1 MKSDNEPQVLNWSI
15 TNDTEL
21 SVKFQMKGKF
31 TQDDDDIVIRKRA
44 SDMTINT
51 KNKFQSSL
59 ANSKPIVEIKSFNIR
74 DRLNIFDKKKND
86 TSTLNKN
93 KIAIKKQTPIKKEPI
108 IIEKKEKEDSSR
120 NNSIASAT
128 TTVSVSAKP
137 SVQSS
142 INVVGSNET
151 FLEGISN
158 YEYINKCKDSGINID
173 SKGQL
178 QRRDCFCEGFFLD
191 SFPFKGGKVIE
202 KSQSYPSIC
211 NHKQCSMLPAMQPEI
226 IYRYPLKDTKSLEL
240 NNLAATICFPTG
252 VKVCYE
258 EKAPDT
264 VKNYSTPITNQQG
277 DRYYMMTFHFY
288 FKLLNSEYNK
298 LYEMHP
304 LKHHLMKFADSYLD
318 SVIDKKATK
327 MIQTNLELCQELGF
341 KDIVYVPYCLCLISK
356 FPYIKQMEVCLQS
369 LYSLLSGFNPKEN
382 NHIYEVIMF
391 LINSIPIPSINTRIK
406 FYLPFCPHS
415 IEINCPKYKDMSI
428 LNYNLSN
435 LLILFSVENIIT
447 IFRLMLFE
455 KKILFVDN
463 EYNRLSEVTDCFI
476 SLLYPFQWIHTY
488 IPIMSD
494 QMIKYLETFLP
505 FLNGI
510 NESLM
515 PYVKETLIENE
526 DEVYIIYIDKNKID
540 INYSLRGHK
549 VKIKK
554 KM

>member
-1 MKSDNEPQVLNWSI
+1 MKSDNEPEVLNWSI

-31 TQDDDDIVIRKRA
+31 TQEEDCIIRKRA

-51 KNKFQSSL
+51 KNKFQPSL

-86 TSTLNKN
+86 TNTLNKN
-93 KIAIKKQTPIKKEPI
+93 RIAFTKQAPIKKEPI
-108 IIEKKEKEDSSR
+108 IVEKKEKEDSSR

-142 INVVGSNET
+142 INVIGSNET

-158 YEYINKCKDSGINID
+158 YEYTKKCKDSGLNID
-173 SKGQL
+173 NKGQL
-178 QRRDCFCEGFFLD
+178 QRRDCFCEGFFLA
-191 SFPFKGGKVIE
+191 SFPFKGAKVIE

-226 IYRYPLKDTKSLEL
+226 IYRYPLKDTKTLEL

-252 VKVCYE
+252 IKVCYE
-258 EKAPDT
+258 EKVPDS

-382 NHIYEVIMF
+382 NNIYEVIMF

-554 KM
+554 IM

>member
-31 TQDDDDIVIRKRA
+31 TQDDDIVIRKRA

-178 QRRDCFCEGFFLD
+178 QRRDCFCEGFFLA

-240 NNLAATICFPTG
+240 NN
-252 VKVCYE
+252 
-258 EKAPDT
+258 
-264 VKNYSTPITNQQG
+264 
-277 DRYYMMTFHFY
+277 
-288 FKLLNSEYNK
+288 
-298 LYEMHP
+298 
-304 LKHHLMKFADSYLD
+304 
-318 SVIDKKATK
+318 
-327 MIQTNLELCQELGF
+327 
-341 KDIVYVPYCLCLISK
+341 
-356 FPYIKQMEVCLQS
+356 
-369 LYSLLSGFNPKEN
+369 
-382 NHIYEVIMF
+382 
-391 LINSIPIPSINTRIK
+391 
-406 FYLPFCPHS
+406 
-415 IEINCPKYKDMSI
+415 
-428 LNYNLSN
+428 
-435 LLILFSVENIIT
+435 
-447 IFRLMLFE
+447 
-455 KKILFVDN
+455 
-463 EYNRLSEVTDCFI
+463 
-476 SLLYPFQWIHTY
+476 
-488 IPIMSD
+488 
-494 QMIKYLETFLP
+494 
-505 FLNGI
+505 
-510 NESLM
+510 
-515 PYVKETLIENE
+515 
-526 DEVYIIYIDKNKID
+526 
-540 INYSLRGHK
+540 
-549 VKIKK
+549 
-554 KM
+554 

>member
-1 MKSDNEPQVLNWSI
+1 
-15 TNDTEL
+15 
-21 SVKFQMKGKF
+21 
-31 TQDDDDIVIRKRA
+31 
-44 SDMTINT
+44 
-51 KNKFQSSL
+51 
-59 ANSKPIVEIKSFNIR
+59 
-74 DRLNIFDKKKND
+74 
-86 TSTLNKN
+86 
-93 KIAIKKQTPIKKEPI
+93 
-108 IIEKKEKEDSSR
+108 
-120 NNSIASAT
+120 
-128 TTVSVSAKP
+128 
-137 SVQSS
+137 
-142 INVVGSNET
+142 
-151 FLEGISN
+151 
-158 YEYINKCKDSGINID
+158 
-173 SKGQL
+173 
-178 QRRDCFCEGFFLD
+178 
-191 SFPFKGGKVIE
+191 
-202 KSQSYPSIC
+202 
-211 NHKQCSMLPAMQPEI
+211 
-226 IYRYPLKDTKSLEL
+226 
-240 NNLAATICFPTG
+240 
-252 VKVCYE
+252 
-258 EKAPDT
+258 
-264 VKNYSTPITNQQG
+264 
-277 DRYYMMTFHFY
+277 MMTFHFY

>member
-1 MKSDNEPQVLNWSI
+1 
-15 TNDTEL
+15 
-21 SVKFQMKGKF
+21 
-31 TQDDDDIVIRKRA
+31 
-44 SDMTINT
+44 
-51 KNKFQSSL
+51 
-59 ANSKPIVEIKSFNIR
+59 
-74 DRLNIFDKKKND
+74 
-86 TSTLNKN
+86 
-93 KIAIKKQTPIKKEPI
+93 
-108 IIEKKEKEDSSR
+108 
-120 NNSIASAT
+120 
-128 TTVSVSAKP
+128 
-137 SVQSS
+137 
-142 INVVGSNET
+142 
-151 FLEGISN
+151 
-158 YEYINKCKDSGINID
+158 
-173 SKGQL
+173 
-178 QRRDCFCEGFFLD
+178 
-191 SFPFKGGKVIE
+191 
-202 KSQSYPSIC
+202 
-211 NHKQCSMLPAMQPEI
+211 
-226 IYRYPLKDTKSLEL
+226 
-240 NNLAATICFPTG
+240 
-252 VKVCYE
+252 
-258 EKAPDT
+258 
-264 VKNYSTPITNQQG
+264 
-277 DRYYMMTFHFY
+277 
-288 FKLLNSEYNK
+288 
-298 LYEMHP
+298 
-304 LKHHLMKFADSYLD
+304 
-318 SVIDKKATK
+318 
-327 MIQTNLELCQELGF
+327 
-341 KDIVYVPYCLCLISK
+341 
-356 FPYIKQMEVCLQS
+356 MEVCLQS